1 MEWMRNE
8 KVFFCQDQN
17 NSNQVFFIVPA
28 GPSAISQATISLF
41 DLTICKKK
49 KNYLNIN
56 ISKSSSLLKAEKQH
70 TWRTKLLEVVSEDV
84 LPSDPLNRFFLLAPL
99 P

>member
-17 NSNQVFFIVPA
+17 NSKQVFFIVPA

-41 DLTICKKK
+41 DLTIWKKK
-49 KNYLNIN
+49 KKI
-56 ISKSSSLLKAEKQH
+56 
-70 TWRTKLLEVVSEDV
+70 TWMLTSASYAV
-84 LPSDPLNRFFLLAPL
+84 F
-99 P
+99 